1 MPAVTITLED
11 TPAGG
16 VNITSTFRPTVG
28 APCSAAQAAALE
40 IVSRTRRDWGMKA
53 PLLAEVDIDAV
64 HRTRDRVVPNPE
76 AVAGL
81 KALGPLTERGRGGP
95 R

>member
-16 VNITSTFRPTVG
+16 VAITSSFRPIVG
-28 APCSAAQAAALE
+28 APCTAAQAAALD
-40 IVSRTRRDWGMKA
+40 IVARTRRDWGMKA

-64 HRTRDRVVPNPE
+64 HRTRNNVVD
-76 AVAGL
+76 L
-81 KALGPLTERGRGGP
+81 RGG

>member
-16 VNITSTFRPTVG
+16 VSITSDYRPTIG
-28 APCSAAQAAALE
+28 APCTAAQAAALD
-40 IVSRTRRDWGMKA
+40 IISRTRRDWGMKA

-64 HRTRDRVVPNPE
+64 NHTRDRVVADPV
-76 AVAGL
+76 AVARIN
-81 KALGPLTERGRGGP
+81 ALPPMQERGR
-95 R
+95 